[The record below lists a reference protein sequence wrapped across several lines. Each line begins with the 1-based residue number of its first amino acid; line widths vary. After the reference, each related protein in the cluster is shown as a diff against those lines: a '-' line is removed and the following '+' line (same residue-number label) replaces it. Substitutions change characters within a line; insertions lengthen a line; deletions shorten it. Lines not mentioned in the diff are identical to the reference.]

1 MISLQCGSALK
12 TEKKEINKNLKK
24 IKKNL
29 TGARTFKNLHAL
41 GVTLKLL
48 LSLSVTFTR
57 PGPCEHL
64 GFDFTERW

>member
-1 MISLQCGSALK
+1 M
-12 TEKKEINKNLKK
+12 
-24 IKKNL
+24 
-29 TGARTFKNLHAL
+29 FKNLHAL

-57 PGPCEHL
+57 PGPCENL